1 MQETRR
7 KVKTPVPHAFLPPAI
22 RSPSQEAVWDYAW
35 GVREFTASDA
45 MEATGMT
52 RSTVIDAVD
61 ELVEL
66 GVLTE
71 LANARDAGEYR
82 KGRPAR
88 RFELRADA
96 AVLVGVDAGRGHM
109 TVVVSDLR
117 SQPLVTYRTE
127 LDATSEDIAER
138 RRRLREVVDAA
149 LDEAGKARADVAAL
163 CVGVPAPVNRAGRS
177 PRHPEGFWDLMNPDL
192 IEVFDWAPL
201 VRIENDAS
209 LAAVAEGA
217 NGAARGCVDYV
228 SLLAGERLGAG
239 VVVDGR
245 ILRGAHGG
253 VGEMVAFDHVE
264 GVGTAHGVGYLLTL
278 WAREAVAGGE
288 VDPAGPLARAADL
301 DARVVL
307 QLAAAGDPD
316 AQQISERVSR
326 VLARIVSVLGSMF
339 DPRLV
344 VVSGAVS
351 AGVEQVVEAARSA
364 LPTDLHLPAPELVIS
379 TLGAD
384 VVVIGAVAA
393 AADLARTQLLR
404 VPVVETL
411 VAARA

>member
-1 MQETRR
+1 MP
-7 KVKTPVPHAFLPPAI
+7 PVN
-22 RSPSQEAVWDYAW
+22 RSPSQDAVWGYAW

-61 ELVEL
+61 GLVDL
-66 GVLTE
+66 GVLRE
-71 LANARDAGEYR
+71 LANARDAGQYR

-88 RFELRADA
+88 RFELREDA

-117 SQPLVTYRTE
+117 SQPLVTYRADADA
-127 LDATSEDIAER
+127 DATNEDVPER
-138 RRRLREVVDAA
+138 RRLIGAVVDAA
-149 LDEAGKARADVAAL
+149 LDQAGKERADVAAL
-163 CVGVPAPVNRAGRS
+163 CVGVPAPVDRTGRS
-177 PRHPEGFWDLMNPDL
+177 PRHRTGFWDLMNPDL
-192 IEVFDWAPL
+192 LGLFAWAPL
-201 VRIENDAS
+201 LRIDNDAS

-228 SLLAGERLGAG
+228 SLLAGDRLGAG

-245 ILRGAHGG
+245 VLRGAHGG
-253 VGEMVAFDHVE
+253 VGEMVAFDHVD
-264 GVGTAHGVGYLLTL
+264 GVGSAYGLGYLTTH
-278 WAREAVAGGE
+278 WAREAIAMGE
-288 VDPAGPLARAADL
+288 ADPAGALARADHL
-301 DARVVL
+301 DARAVL
-307 QLAAAGDPD
+307 ELAAAGDRD
-316 AQQISERVSR
+316 AQRVTERVSR

-339 DPRLV
+339 DPRVV

-351 AGVEQVVEAARSA
+351 AGVEQVAASARAA
-364 LPTDLHLPAPELVIS
+364 LPTDLDLPAPELVIS

-393 AADLARTQLLR
+393 AADLARTHLLQDPI
-404 VPVVETL
+404 VASL
-411 VAARA
+411 VGARA